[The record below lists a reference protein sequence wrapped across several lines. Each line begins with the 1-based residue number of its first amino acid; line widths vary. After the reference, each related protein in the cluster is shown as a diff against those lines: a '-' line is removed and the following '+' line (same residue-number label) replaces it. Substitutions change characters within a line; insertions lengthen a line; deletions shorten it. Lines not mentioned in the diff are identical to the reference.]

1 VSFRAVTANQ
11 SRPASVILDTYAVI
25 DAMTHTMGRV
35 LVDGADGQNLPTA
48 RGYSPGSAAHPDA
61 RSASHSAAESAPGVD
76 VDTVRTVG
84 DRIAHNIDQVIDGK
98 HDTVRLGVAVLLAE
112 GHLLIEDV
120 PGVGKTKFAKALA
133 RSIDCS
139 VRRVQFT
146 PDLLPSD
153 VTGVS
158 VYNSEER
165 DFEFKPGP
173 VFANIV
179 VGDEIN
185 RASPKTQS
193 ALLECME
200 ERQVTVDGVT
210 YPLEAPFLVL
220 ATQNPIDMEG
230 TYPLPEAQRDRFT
243 ARISMG
249 YPDRRAEIQML
260 GEHASLDPLDS
271 LRPVSDAA
279 EVRSLIAGVRA
290 VHVADSI
297 KAYAVDLA
305 AATRGSAEVRL
316 GASPRATLQLLRAA
330 KAWAALGGREYVLP
344 DDLQFMLVPVF
355 AHRMLLTADAHVSGR
370 TAAEVI
376 TDVGRRVTIPNTVGS
391 GRRACPCGSA
401 AVRPRRASV
410 ARADR
415 EPAQGRAAPRGRRR
429 ECRDA
434 PDDLEPLAAADRL
447 AHARGP
453 TARPDARQRPLRA
466 RRTVQQ
472 GEPHRRLPDA
482 APAPRPLPRR
492 PTTHPPDRS
501 VPSRRRAPLVHRD
514 QRDHRR
520 ARGRAASRC
529 RTAAVAGRGR
539 QRRQP
544 LDRRPRR
551 G

>member
-1 VSFRAVTANQ
+1 M
-11 SRPASVILDTYAVI
+11 D
-25 DAMTHTMGRV
+25 HTRGNATN
-35 LVDGADGQNLPTA
+35 GAAD
-48 RGYSPGSAAHPDA
+48 
-61 RSASHSAAESAPGVD
+61 RSASGFVAEHRGFGSHSVPAEPTPPVD
-76 VDTVRTVG
+76 VQTVRIVG
-84 DRIAHNIDQVIDGK
+84 ERIAANIDHVITGK
-98 HDTVRLGVAVLLAE
+98 ADTVRLGVAVLLAE

-158 VYNSEER
+158 IYNSEER

-210 YPLEAPFLVL
+210 YSLESPFLVL

-260 GEHASLDPLDS
+260 GEHAALDPLES
-271 LRPVSDAA
+271 LQPVSDAR
-279 EVRSLIAGVRA
+279 EVRALIGGVRA
-290 VHVADSI
+290 VYVAEGI

-305 AATRGSAEVRL
+305 ESTRSAGEVRL
-316 GASPRATLQLLRAA
+316 GASPRATLQLLRGA
-330 KAWAALGGREYVLP
+330 KAWAAMEGREYVLP
-344 DDLQFMLVPVF
+344 DDLQFMLIPVF

-370 TAAEVI
+370 TAADILTE
-376 TDVGRRVTIPNTVGS
+376 
-391 GRRACPCGSA
+391 
-401 AVRPRRASV
+401 
-410 ARADR
+410 
-415 EPAQGRAAPRGRRR
+415 
-429 ECRDA
+429 
-434 PDDLEPLAAADRL
+434 L
-447 AHARGP
+447 
-453 TARPDARQRPLRA
+453 
-466 RRTVQQ
+466 RRTV
-472 GEPHRRLPDA
+472 PIPNA
-482 APAPRPLPRR
+482 V
-492 PTTHPPDRS
+492 S
-501 VPSRRRAPLVHRD
+501 SRT
-514 QRDHRR
+514 
-520 ARGRAASRC
+520 S
-529 RTAAVAGRGR
+529 
-539 QRRQP
+539 
-544 LDRRPRR
+544 
-551 G
+551 

>member
-1 VSFRAVTANQ
+1 
-11 SRPASVILDTYAVI
+11 
-25 DAMTHTMGRV
+25 MGRAQ
-35 LVDGADGQNLPTA
+35 VDAATGHDEPRHTS
-48 RGYSPGSAAHPDA
+48 YPGSHAAGGGSEPALGVDSV
-61 RSASHSAAESAPGVD
+61 RSAGE
-76 VDTVRTVG
+76 
-84 DRIAHNIDQVIDGK
+84 RIVANIDQVIDGK
-98 HDTVRLGVAVLLAE
+98 HDTVRIGVAVLLAE

-158 VYNSEER
+158 VYNAEDR

-210 YPLEAPFLVL
+210 YRLESPFLVL

-260 GEHASLDPLDS
+260 DEHAAIDPLDS
-271 LRPVSDAA
+271 LRPVSDAS
-279 EVRSLIAGVRA
+279 EVRALIGGVRA
-290 VHVADSI
+290 VHVADTI

-305 AATRGSAEVRL
+305 AATRAGTDIRL

-330 KAWAALGGREYVLP
+330 KAWAALEGRDYVLP
-344 DDLQFMLVPVF
+344 DDVQFMLIPVL

-370 TAAEVI
+370 TAVDAL
-376 TDVGRRVTIPNTVGS
+376 TDIGRRVAIPN
-391 GRRACPCGSA
+391 
-401 AVRPRRASV
+401 AVTS
-410 ARADR
+410 
-415 EPAQGRAAPRGRRR
+415 
-429 ECRDA
+429 
-434 PDDLEPLAAADRL
+434 
-447 AHARGP
+447 
-453 TARPDARQRPLRA
+453 
-466 RRTVQQ
+466 
-472 GEPHRRLPDA
+472 
-482 APAPRPLPRR
+482 
-492 PTTHPPDRS
+492 
-501 VPSRRRAPLVHRD
+501 
-514 QRDHRR
+514 
-520 ARGRAASRC
+520 
-529 RTAAVAGRGR
+529 RTA
-539 QRRQP
+539 
-544 LDRRPRR
+544 
-551 G
+551 